1 MKILILSCNTG
12 GGHNAAGA
20 ALEESIARLGHESRM
35 INALEFLPRPAS
47 EILSRGHN
55 FLYRHTP
62 WLFGV
67 GYRYEEKHQPV
78 LIYEQNAKAAPE
90 LLKLLQAE
98 QPDAVLCVHV
108 FTGMMMTEL
117 RRNYGVTI
125 PTYFVAT
132 DYTCS
137 PGVGDM
143 DMDAFCIPHA
153 DLADEFVG
161 CGCDR
166 TKLIATGIP
175 VRQAFRNNT
184 SREDA
189 RKDLDFADA
198 RKVFVLACGSMGAGP
213 MRDAARC
220 IRSLLGE
227 GDVLVA
233 VCGSNKR
240 LQKQLEEDFWY
251 YPHQVRVLGFTQEMD
266 LYMHAADLL
275 ITKAGGLTTSEAVA
289 AEVPILYLDAVP
301 GCETRN
307 LAFMADRG
315 FCLAV
320 ASDEDLPPLMKG
332 IASGA
337 IDPATMVHRRRIS
350 FPRHAA
356 DTIAELVCRQ
366 TAKTE

>member
-12 GGHNAAGA
+12 GGHNSAGA
-20 ALEESIARLGHESRM
+20 ALRESITRLGHEALM
-35 INALEFLPRPAS
+35 VNALEFLPHGAS

-78 LIYEQNAKAAPE
+78 LIYEQNAKAAPD
-90 LLKLLQAE
+90 LLALLERE
-98 QPDAVLCVHV
+98 QPDAILCVHV

-117 RRNYGVTI
+117 RHNYGVTT

-137 PGVGDM
+137 PGTGDI
-143 DMDAFCIPHA
+143 DVDGFCIPHA
-153 DLADEFVG
+153 DLMDEYEG

-166 TKLIATGIP
+166 AKLIPTGIP
-175 VRQAFRNNT
+175 VRQAFRDNM
-184 SREDA
+184 SR
-189 RKDLDFADA
+189 ADA
-198 RKVFVLACGSMGAGP
+198 RKALELTDARKVYLLACGSMGAGP
-213 MRDAARC
+213 MRDVARC

-227 GDVLVA
+227 GDMLVA
-233 VCGSNKR
+233 VCGNNKR

-251 YPHQVRVLGFTQEMD
+251 YPQQVRVLGFTQEMA

-275 ITKAGGLTTSEAVA
+275 ITKAGGLTTAEAVA
-289 AEVPILYLDAVP
+289 AEVPLLYLDAVP

-307 LAFMADRG
+307 LEFMVGRG

-320 ASDEDLPPLMKG
+320 GSDEDLPPLMKG
-332 IASGA
+332 IAGGA
-337 IDPATMVHRRRIS
+337 IDPETMVHRRRIS

-356 DTIAELVCRQ
+356 DTIAALVCGED
-366 TAKTE
+366 AE